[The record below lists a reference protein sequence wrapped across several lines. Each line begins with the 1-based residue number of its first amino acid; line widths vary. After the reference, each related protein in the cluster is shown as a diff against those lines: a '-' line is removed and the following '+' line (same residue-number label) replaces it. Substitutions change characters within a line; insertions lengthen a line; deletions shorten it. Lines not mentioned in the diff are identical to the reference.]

1 MYFELLAGD
10 HQLWAHDFHL
20 QGKSAIMVFIR
31 NCNQKLSSQLIDP
44 CLQSKSKMS
53 ESFVCDIQYAFGSV
67 FQFYNVKFCA
77 SARWQYI
84 YFACGVYSK
93 MVPQLYGIRAAGDS
107 IRPQKRINATQF
119 GKKRA
124 FKGIGDERQEL
135 SW

>member
-31 NCNQKLSSQLIDP
+31 NCNQKLSLQLINP
-44 CLQSKSKMS
+44 HLQS
-53 ESFVCDIQYAFGSV
+53 EWVVCPGDFQYAFGSV

-77 SARWQYI
+77 SACWQYI